1 MWCMKLLIVLP
12 ICTKGSEKI
21 SIFSVLFE
29 KLLLVWL
36 QIHYHEHKNV
46 IARDEIMICKLRI
59 IVLRNGATIIE
70 LAWKWNNLFNSAN
83 FQAAGLNFCYWT
95 TDFQQNYHLIELFC
109 FLFYFIMICI
119 DFIIW
124 NRRKFEIHH
133 HCECVYFSI
142 PSILISKSI
151 HKIRAARS
159 KNPVADN
166 IKKPWMQQPRA
177 LLINLSNWLL
187 ILSRSCVLLN

>member
-1 MWCMKLLIVLP
+1 
-12 ICTKGSEKI
+12 
-21 SIFSVLFE
+21 
-29 KLLLVWL
+29 
-36 QIHYHEHKNV
+36 
-46 IARDEIMICKLRI
+46 
-59 IVLRNGATIIE
+59 
-70 LAWKWNNLFNSAN
+70 
-83 FQAAGLNFCYWT
+83 
-95 TDFQQNYHLIELFC
+95 
-109 FLFYFIMICI
+109 MICI

-166 IKKPWMQQPRA
+166 IKKTMNAAATCLTHQSQQLAFDSQSLMCVIRLTTNRLQLKTLHVVSCNYNRWMWLITM
-177 LLINLSNWLL
+177 LLYNYMQAAFFPQIKNPFSYLFIHHNIRLKSNCFNKNYPHTQ
-187 ILSRSCVLLN
+187 IC